1 MYLQTWAG
9 ASGVTLSSVPVYIM
23 YTIFVGR
30 FTDKDVLEDSSKKL
44 QKQIEDLEVVCFLSS
59 PPLAV
64 CLL

>member
-1 MYLQTWAG
+1 MQTWAG
-9 ASGVTLSSVPVYIM
+9 ASGVTLCSSIYCVYHICW
-23 YTIFVGR
+23 

-59 PPLAV
+59 PLVV